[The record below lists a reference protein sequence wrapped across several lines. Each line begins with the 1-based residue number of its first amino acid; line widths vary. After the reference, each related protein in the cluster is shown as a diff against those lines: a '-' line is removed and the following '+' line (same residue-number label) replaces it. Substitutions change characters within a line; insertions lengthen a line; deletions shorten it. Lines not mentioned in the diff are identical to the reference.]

1 MFLAYLEMHFC
12 VLLLWS
18 SLCTVSCV
26 FNVYP
31 KIKHI
36 SIKGEPG
43 EPLFLTPLIEAGKID
58 EAQKAARVGPLK
70 GAENVT
76 SFSGYLTVNKKFDS
90 NLFFWFFP
98 AEVRNVLYVEET

>member
-1 MFLAYLEMHFC
+1 MLLF

-18 SLCTVSCV
+18 TVNGVSCV
-26 FNVYP
+26 LNVYP
-31 KIKHI
+31 KIKQI

-58 EAQKAARVGPLK
+58 EAQIAARVGPLK

-90 NLFFWFFP
+90 NMFFWFFP
-98 AEVRNVLYVEET
+98 AEVSNTLMSVKLC

>member
-1 MFLAYLEMHFC
+1 MLLC

-18 SLCTVSCV
+18 SLSTVSCV
-26 FNVYP
+26 LNVYP
-31 KIKHI
+31 KVKQI

-43 EPLFLTPLIEAGKID
+43 EPLFLTPLIEAGKIE
-58 EAQKAARVGPLK
+58 EAQNASKVGPLK
-70 GAENVT
+70 GAEHVT